1 MEESTV
7 KKHVTMVGALH
18 IGFGTMGVIG
28 AIILHLAMGFAGSFV
43 NDVEVASKVLNFL
56 STGLPL
62 IIGVISLIK
71 LTGGIGLLSYQKWAR
86 IFVLIVS
93 AIGCLNIPVGTVI
106 GVYSIWV
113 LMQDEVIKMFK

>member
-7 KKHVTMVGALH
+7 KKHVTMVAALH
-18 IGFGTMGVIG
+18 IGFGTIGVIG
-28 AIILHLAMGFAGSFV
+28 AIIVHFVIGFAGSFV
-43 NDVEVASKVLNFL
+43 KDVEVASTVLNFL

-71 LTGGIGLLSYQKWAR
+71 LVGGIGLLSYQKWAR

-93 AIGCLNIPVGTVI
+93 ALGCLNIPIGTVI

-113 LMQDEVIKMFK
+113 LMQEEVIKMFR

>member
-18 IGFGTMGVIG
+18 IGFGTIGVIG
-28 AIILHLAMGFAGSFV
+28 AIILHFVMGFASSFV
-43 NDVEVASKVLNFL
+43 KDVEVASTVLNFL

-62 IIGVISLIK
+62 IIGVISVIK
-71 LTGGIGLLSYQKWAR
+71 LAGGIGLLSFQKWAR

-113 LMQDEVIKMFK
+113 LMQDDVIRMFK